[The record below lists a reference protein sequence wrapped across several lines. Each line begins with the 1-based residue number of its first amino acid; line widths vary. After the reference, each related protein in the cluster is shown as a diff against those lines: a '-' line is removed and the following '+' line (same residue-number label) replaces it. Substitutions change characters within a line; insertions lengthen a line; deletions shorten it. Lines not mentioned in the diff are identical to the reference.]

1 MSAWEKAVGK
11 VQGHDS
17 WFKMSSSI
25 IFLSC
30 LYPKRIIW
38 KCSCQPYYSK
48 VKCIWVK
55 DFLTKKSCK
64 RSLIYNTVYER
75 RHSKLFRSCHVSW
88 DTLYLTSS
96 ILFSNQSFALD
107 LLSFENA
114 INVLSSVFNSK
125 YLLEHF
131 NLEAIN
137 EKPWLITILSNCLL
151 SQIHTQ
157 I

>member
-64 RSLIYNTVYER
+64 KSIIYNTVYER

-88 DTLYLTSS
+88 DTLYLTLTYFQSLVLTCYTS
-96 ILFSNQSFALD
+96 LKTYVKRNWLNNFCKENCTTFQRHKLKWLLQIFCFS
-107 LLSFENA
+107 
-114 INVLSSVFNSK
+114 
-125 YLLEHF
+125 
-131 NLEAIN
+131 
-137 EKPWLITILSNCLL
+137 
-151 SQIHTQ
+151 
-157 I
+157 